1 MSNCIIQVQN
11 YRLVFRRDLW
21 TIIEWAFFNYEI
33 VRINIVLWISG
44 HLPWKGSK
52 KSSLRK
58 VETFKS
64 QSESPQTEEGR
75 DCDWFSR
82 QTLNFECLWR
92 LFFDCLFT
100 EPHLVNLGD
109 MDPRGGLDDSLR
121 SNLEPLDL
129 HDLKALKMSIVELL
143 SVATKRGSQEF
154 WEIRRHSGRKCYS
167 ALWMQYYCW
176 CMYGGAWRAH

>member
-1 MSNCIIQVQN
+1 M
-11 YRLVFRRDLW
+11 YLL
-21 TIIEWAFFNYEI
+21 TL
-33 VRINIVLWISG
+33 NIVLWISV

-109 MDPRGGLDDSLR
+109 MDPSGSLDDSLR

-154 WEIRRHSGRKCYS
+154 WEIRRHSGHKCYS